1 MNEEQKIKA
10 IRSARFILGL
20 VMLVAL
26 SIAVTTLTICITRV
40 TAMNRE
46 LGAIEQ
52 RMSEL
57 NARYEEYEAL
67 GQANNNELE
76 SGDFRD
82 YQETIEEHNQLLD
95 EYKRGQ
101 KLRSIRVFVW
111 CIVFGA
117 SLACFTT
124 MLLKFVKISKKAAAW
139 KNDRKMRGVAITET
153 AETETAATETAETV
167 ARTQNADNEIETLRK
182 LKQMLEEG
190 LITQEDYD
198 AKKSALLEKL

>member
-20 VMLVAL
+20 VMLVAFT
-26 SIAVTTLTICITRV
+26 IAVTTLTICITRV

-139 KNDRKMRGVAITET
+139 KNDRKMRGVAL
-153 AETETAATETAETV
+153 TETAATV
-167 ARTQNADNEIETLRK
+167 ARTQNADIEIETLRK
-182 LKQMLEEG
+182 LKRMLEEG

>member
-10 IRSARFILGL
+10 IRSARFILGF

-26 SIAVTTLTICITRV
+26 TIAVTTLTICITRV

-76 SGDFRD
+76 SGDFWD

-117 SLACFTT
+117 SLACFAT
-124 MLLKFVKISKKAAAW
+124 MLLKFVKISKKASAW
-139 KNDRKMRGVAITET
+139 KNDRKMRGVAV
-153 AETETAATETAETV
+153 TETAATETVSTV
-167 ARTQNADNEIETLRK
+167 AGTQNADNEIETLRK
-182 LKQMLEEG
+182 LKRMLEEG